1 MIVRVTRSTAPLAPA
16 PGVPDTAGIDPVAT
30 PMGTAELILAIVT
43 ELQGSIRELRC
54 ASTEKLV
61 RQHVSMTQVHVLW
74 LLDHHGDMPMS
85 RLAELLDVS
94 LSNATGLMDRME
106 EHGLVERVRVP
117 DDRRVVL
124 VRIAEGGREALE
136 ETDGVRRDRMRTV
149 LARLDDPQLR
159 RAFAAFRDIRLA
171 MTAEPPGASPGH
183 RPHHADPAT

>member
-1 MIVRVTRSTAPLAPA
+1 MTRSTAPLAHAIA
-16 PGVPDTAGIDPVAT
+16 PGVPHFDGLDPVAAPT
-30 PMGTAELILAIVT
+30 GTAELIVAIVT

-136 ETDGVRRDRMRTV
+136 ETDGVRRDRMRAV
-149 LARLDDPQLR
+149 LARLDDGQLR
-159 RAFAAFRDIRLA
+159 RAFEAFRDIRLA
-171 MTAEPPGASPGH
+171 MAAEPPAAGSGH
-183 RPHHADPAT
+183 HPHHADPTT